1 LGFHVEKSGTDAK
14 LIQDGPLGVA
24 YHFRHQIY
32 IVPVARITA
41 HTTVPGPNIIIVFQ
55 DEDCDNNG
63 LDPNSMSKYKTS
75 ILNRYLADSIESLA
89 GQDDRVVSRNIEA
102 HKSIHQNGEKIN
114 IENAESLKNKNQF
127 QSRKRPSGSTT
138 EKLYRESNSQSS
150 KKLRLSADQPRPIL
164 PMQPNFLLFPPF
176 SSNVDG
182 MIRPG

>member
-1 LGFHVEKSGTDAK
+1 
-14 LIQDGPLGVA
+14 
-24 YHFRHQIY
+24 
-32 IVPVARITA
+32 
-41 HTTVPGPNIIIVFQ
+41 VPGPNIIIVFQ

-102 HKSIHQNGEKIN
+102 LKSIHQNGEKFN

-150 KKLRLSADQPRPIL
+150 KKLRLSSDQPRPIL